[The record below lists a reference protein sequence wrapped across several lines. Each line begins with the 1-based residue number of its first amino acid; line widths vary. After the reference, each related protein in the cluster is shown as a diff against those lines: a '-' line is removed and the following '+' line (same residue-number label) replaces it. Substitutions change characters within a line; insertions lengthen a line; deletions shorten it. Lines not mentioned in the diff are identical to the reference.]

1 MERHEQFDLIRDW
14 AKNKGIYA
22 KGDTKTQFAKLAEEF
37 GELAKA
43 ILQDNKTEIE
53 DAIGDQV
60 VVLTNLAKLAGTSIE
75 RCIGLAWNEIKN
87 RNGQMINGTFVKEE
101 SLSKYN
107 EAFKPLKYK
116 CIDDAGV
123 SFYGFEICK
132 IYKSAVEPIGDL
144 NLKINKFLYLENA
157 SGYKYYVKSI
167 NFKLVE

>member
-14 AKNKGIYA
+14 AEKKGIYA

-43 ILQDNKTEIE
+43 ILQDDIAEIE

-75 RCIGLAWNEIKN
+75 HCIGLAWDEIKN

-101 SLSKYN
+101 SLSRYN
-107 EAFKPLKYK
+107 EAFKSLKYK
-116 CIDDAGV
+116 CIDSFGV
-123 SFYGFEICK
+123 SMYGFEVGI
-132 IYKSAVEPIGDL
+132 IYRSVESDVIIGG
-144 NLKINKFLYLENA
+144 KLYLKNKE
-157 SGYKYYVKSI
+157 GYRYYVNPS
-167 NFKLVE
+167 NFKLV